1 MSLFFAKQKKVWDEI
16 YSRLNW
22 NFYKS
27 EIGREEFFVAKKK
40 NNFFESHTQ
49 KSDKNQSVIKNV
61 QF

>member
-40 NNFFESHTQ
+40 IIFLSLTR
-49 KSDKNQSVIKNV
+49 KKVIKIKV
-61 QF
+61 S